1 VKIKRY
7 AEFSLLTNLVKCFFA
22 GFIKIEMW
30 FQKTY
35 NLKYRQIKM
44 KKSINATRRH
54 VVPTHVVPTESK
66 FIGVLLSG
74 CIGDV
79 LGSYNENLTFDEIR
93 IRKRITKEFI
103 NTKFTDDTELT
114 IILAQYLIKYNNS
127 NSNNSNNSNHS
138 MVLDVHNMYQKI
150 VKYSKRGYSKKTK
163 YFLSNWH
170 DCMPANNSDTNGSVM
185 RIAPLALIKVS
196 DDKTLYNKI
205 KYAIY
210 CTHGESKD
218 AIDTSFLHVKLIQ
231 YLLHNSCDTP
241 DELYLYAL
249 SIVQMLQ
256 NSNLHPLLIAINFE
270 NKKTVLNQTFID
282 SIEDY
287 LKINVTKNIFGYDFM
302 QIKAIHCYTLVL
314 TCFLYNYDKPIDA
327 LIMAANIGG
336 DTDTIAK
343 IVGDLIGAKY
353 GTNWIP
359 ESWKH
364 PEHHNEIADLGKQ
377 LWTLYSSK

>member
-1 VKIKRY
+1 M
-7 AEFSLLTNLVKCFFA
+7 TNSNITCAIGQFA
-22 GFIKIEMW
+22 
-30 FQKTY
+30 
-35 NLKYRQIKM
+35 
-44 KKSINATRRH
+44 
-54 VVPTHVVPTESK
+54 PTESQ
-66 FIGVLLSG
+66 FIGVLMSG
-74 CIGDV
+74 CVGDV
-79 LGSYNENLTFDEIR
+79 LGSYNENLTFEQIR
-93 IRKRITKEFI
+93 TRKRITKEFI

-114 IILAQYLIKYNNS
+114 IILAQYLIKYYNNT
-127 NSNNSNNSNHS
+127 NHS
-138 MVLDVHNMYQKI
+138 MVPTVHNMYQNI

-163 YFLSNWH
+163 FLLSNWH
-170 DCMPANNSDTNGSVM
+170 DCMPASNSDTNGSVM
-185 RIAPLALIKVS
+185 RIAPLALIKVD
-196 DDKTLYNKI
+196 DDKDLYSKI
-205 KYAIY
+205 QNAIY

-241 DELYLYAL
+241 DELYSYAL

-256 NSNLHPLLIAINFE
+256 NSNLYPLLIAINLE
-270 NKKTVLNQTFID
+270 NKKTVFKKTVFNSTFFNPIYMD

-327 LIMAANIGG
+327 LIMAANVGG

-353 GTNWIP
+353 GTNWIK
-359 ESWKH
+359 ESWKY
-364 PEHHNEIADLGKQ
+364 PEHHNEIAKLGKQ
-377 LWTLYSSK
+377 LWTLYSSQNK